1 MGYRQKPDIAR
12 NGNLRNH
19 LDDSENVWLIWTQLM
34 AIAHVLAV
42 YHACNRGYGEGWMDK
57 SETDDRL
64 AITKVR
70 RVQHTFDN

>member
-1 MGYRQKPDIAR
+1 
-12 NGNLRNH
+12 
-19 LDDSENVWLIWTQLM
+19 V
-34 AIAHVLAV
+34 AV

-70 RVQHTFDN
+70 RIQHTFDN